1 VSEEGWP
8 RQLGGVVDVGCLHLR
23 AAVRHHA
30 VQEGYDATQDLRR
43 QGTGTPGAMTVKRHP
58 FFNGG
63 VNWTLPLVH
72 HGVVRVAAAS
82 THGTGPR
89 RQRAAPPGPRCRE
102 EEAVTLDIG
111 SHRRRWLSTSRRP
124 GSAGGVTTAGS
135 DVFLL
140 LKIDF
145 CASSR
150 TINGI
155 IYFFNLNC
163 ISFSNPHH
171 KEVNTT
177 DIFLVVPAC

>member
-43 QGTGTPGAMTVKRHP
+43 QRTGTPGAMTVKRHP
-58 FFNGG
+58 FFKGG

-89 RQRAAPPGPRCRE
+89 RQRAAQPGPRCR

-135 DVFLL
+135 DVF
-140 LKIDF
+140 F
-145 CASSR
+145 
-150 TINGI
+150 I
-155 IYFFNLNC
+155 IKN
-163 ISFSNPHH
+163 
-171 KEVNTT
+171 
-177 DIFLVVPAC
+177 